1 LAEALPCATL
11 SRALEEPLY
20 GTASVVRGW
29 VLLEQAGPWGREAVT
44 ESRLDPDLARAL
56 DGKAAAAHLR
66 LLLIRRPG
74 RGGPEDRRGGPPV
87 DRGASQPS
95 TCFVAHTSRRGRW
108 LERRRLDD
116 PAELLALDMARVVA
130 GERPGFGEEATEP
143 VYLACTNGR
152 HDRCCATYGRPLA
165 LALQAS
171 QGDLVWESSHIGGDR
186 FAGNLVCLPD
196 GHYFGRVGPGD
207 AERVVGLHRKG
218 TIDLDHWRGCCIDP
232 PVVQAA
238 EWFARRRTGLAGFDD
253 LVLDGRDKLAGGV
266 DEVRFGLATGGRLRV
281 VVRTTRDADP
291 RLLTCHS
298 VRAEPPLSFTLLEL
312 SSSPFTPSP
321 GG

>member
-11 SRALEEPLY
+11 SRALEEPLH

-29 VLLEQAGPWGREAVT
+29 VLLEQPGPWGVEAVT
-44 ESRLDPDLARAL
+44 ESRLDRDLARAL
-56 DGKAAAAHLR
+56 HRKAAAAGLR

-74 RGGPEDRRGGPPV
+74 RGGPGDR
-87 DRGASQPS
+87 QPS
-95 TCFVAHTSRRGRW
+95 ACFVAHTSRRDRW

-116 PAELLALDMARVVA
+116 PAELLELDMAQVVA
-130 GERPGFGEEATEP
+130 GGRPGFGEEATEP

-165 LALQAS
+165 LALRAS
-171 QGDLVWESSHIGGDR
+171 HGDLVWESSHVGGDR

-218 TIDLDHWRGCCIDP
+218 TLDLDHWRGCCVDP

-238 EWFARRRTGLAGFDD
+238 EWFARRRAGLAGVDD
-253 LVLDGRDKLAGGV
+253 LVLDGRDRLEGGV
-266 DEVRFGLATGGRLRV
+266 DAVRFRRAGGGRLRV
-281 VVRTTRDADP
+281 VVRVTRDADP
-291 RLLTCHS
+291 RPLTCHS
-298 VRAEPPLSFTLLEL
+298 VRPEPPLSFTLLEL
-312 SSSPFTPSP
+312 SSAPPA
-321 GG
+321 G